1 MSDEDTIWRERFERE
16 RAARL
21 EVEAALARKSDELRA
36 IADAQDTA
44 IAEAQERIRK
54 LSLVA
59 RHTTNGVVITDA
71 AGHVDWVNDGFTRI
85 TGYTLAEV
93 RGHKPGAILQGPETD
108 PTAVARLREAVRRRE
123 QCSVEILNYAKS
135 GRPYWVSVT
144 LNPIFAPCGALD
156 RFIAVQADV
165 TFQRQTRERL
175 EYSEQRFRD
184 IVEAAGEYVWEVDLE
199 GRFCYLSRFAE
210 EVLGRPRRELL
221 GHLPAEFSPADERA
235 DLARLVSDSLRQPQ
249 PFRHLEHRTV
259 RGDGVVIWQRVSGL
273 PVRDAQGRFGGY
285 RGTARDVTAEKE
297 TQHKLVAE
305 SDFARTVM
313 ESMGQG
319 LTVTQRDGRLRFA
332 NHHFLEMLGYSFAEL
347 QDKTPFDW
355 TAPAHHEALLQSREQ
370 RLRGERSTYESSLI
384 AADGEQID
392 VLITG
397 VPILDEGAY
406 EGSITVVTDLR
417 RRIQMERCLREAKDR
432 AEQLNRRLQTE
443 IERSRTLARE
453 AESANHAKSHF
464 LANMSHELRTPL
476 NAILGLTESL
486 LAGSLG
492 PLEPRQGDALQIVER
507 SGRHLLELISDV
519 LDLAKI
525 EAGKLDLAHR
535 PTELPPLARACL
547 EMMTPLARAK
557 RLDLRAEVPDD
568 LPPCR
573 FDERRIRQILLNL
586 LSNAIK
592 FTPEGGSVLFRA
604 ALQPDPTDP
613 ARAIL
618 CLSVRDSG
626 IGIAPEDQ
634 ARLFQPF
641 SQIDS
646 QYARAHEG
654 TGLGLTLVRRLAELH
669 GGSVE
674 LESAAGAGSTF
685 RVLLPQSG
693 VTIPAHTAAAAP
705 PVPPR
710 GSLPDSTT
718 AGAPRTDRPVES
730 GPCRILYAEDNEAN
744 I

>member
-1 MSDEDTIWRERFERE
+1 
-16 RAARL
+16 
-21 EVEAALARKSDELRA
+21 
-36 IADAQDTA
+36 
-44 IAEAQERIRK
+44 
-54 LSLVA
+54 
-59 RHTTNGVVITDA
+59 
-71 AGHVDWVNDGFTRI
+71 
-85 TGYTLAEV
+85 
-93 RGHKPGAILQGPETD
+93 
-108 PTAVARLREAVRRRE
+108 
-123 QCSVEILNYAKS
+123 
-135 GRPYWVSVT
+135 
-144 LNPIFAPCGALD
+144 
-156 RFIAVQADV
+156 
-165 TFQRQTRERL
+165 
-175 EYSEQRFRD
+175 
-184 IVEAAGEYVWEVDLE
+184 
-199 GRFCYLSRFAE
+199 
-210 EVLGRPRRELL
+210 
-221 GHLPAEFSPADERA
+221 
-235 DLARLVSDSLRQPQ
+235 
-249 PFRHLEHRTV
+249 
-259 RGDGVVIWQRVSGL
+259 
-273 PVRDAQGRFGGY
+273 
-285 RGTARDVTAEKE
+285 
-297 TQHKLVAE
+297 
-305 SDFARTVM
+305 
-313 ESMGQG
+313 
-319 LTVTQRDGRLRFA
+319 
-332 NHHFLEMLGYSFAEL
+332 
-347 QDKTPFDW
+347 
-355 TAPAHHEALLQSREQ
+355 
-370 RLRGERSTYESSLI
+370 
-384 AADGEQID
+384 
-392 VLITG
+392 
-397 VPILDEGAY
+397 
-406 EGSITVVTDLR
+406 
-417 RRIQMERCLREAKDR
+417 
-432 AEQLNRRLQTE
+432 
-443 IERSRTLARE
+443 
-453 AESANHAKSHF
+453 
-464 LANMSHELRTPL
+464 
-476 NAILGLTESL
+476 NAILGLTEGL

-525 EAGKLDLAHR
+525 EAGKLDLAHG

-557 RLDLRAEVPDD
+557 RLDLRADVPDD

-710 GSLPDSTT
+710 GSPPGSMT
-718 AGAPRTDRPVES
+718 AGAPRTDGPVGS

-744 I
+744 IVTLRSYLEAYHFEVHVARDGLEALDAVARLQPDLVLMDVQMPRLDGLEATRRIRAQPAFAHLPIIAVTALAMPSDRAQCLAAGATDYMTKPLRLRALLQRIRELVAHAPTSRHDTLKARLEARGSAHPFSSNQTTAHA